1 VIVQLEFSISVLL
14 FAFGLI
20 VSSTFVTS
28 SVYAYS
34 AKQQQ
39 QQQPSDRTNDGIP
52 FLFPMPSISL
62 DDNITTP
69 TKTTPSS
76 QHDKNKPLDANRLL
90 ETKPDQ
96 IQFKT
101 ILNSN
106 ADKNLLIDNS
116 DNTTSLMRHNR
127 VTTPQT
133 LTVQGNKTTITSAAA
148 PTTAGGGGNKTT
160 ATSAP
165 TTTTPSAPPAPT
177 TAGGGGGGNKT
188 YSLNIGGKTYPIKY
202 QITGNGNKLN
212 NIIPQKDNATLLA
225 NIVSTSDGTL
235 TIELPR
241 NIIDSKK
248 QGGIDD
254 DYAAS
259 ADGQDTTANEIKNTN
274 QVRTLAIDFDK
285 GTNQIEV
292 TGDHIVPEFGSGSSA
307 IAAAAI
313 VFAVVTTIGILAAGT
328 KYRRLFGFMP
338 RGQ

>member
-1 VIVQLEFSISVLL
+1 MVSKAYVLVGILLLLAASLVGTNSVIGVASAQNNSINVTVQ
-14 FAFGLI
+14 G
-20 VSSTFVTS
+20 
-28 SVYAYS
+28 
-34 AKQQQ
+34 
-39 QQQPSDRTNDGIP
+39 N
-52 FLFPMPSISL
+52 
-62 DDNITTP
+62 
-69 TKTTPSS
+69 KTTITAEKG
-76 QHDKNKPLDANRLL
+76 QA
-90 ETKPDQ
+90 
-96 IQFKT
+96 
-101 ILNSN
+101 
-106 ADKNLLIDNS
+106 A
-116 DNTTSLMRHNR
+116 TTAPAPT
-127 VTTPQT
+127 V
-133 LTVQGNKTTITSAAA
+133 TVQGNKTTITSAAA
-148 PTTAGGGGNKTT
+148 PTTAGGGGGGNKTT
-160 ATSAP
+160 ATSV
-165 TTTTPSAPPAPT
+165 PT

-225 NIVSTSDGTL
+225 NIVSTSDGIL

-248 QGGIDD
+248 QGGTDD

>member
-1 VIVQLEFSISVLL
+1 MVSKAYVLVGILLLLAASLVGTNSVIGVASAQNNSINVTVQ
-14 FAFGLI
+14 G
-20 VSSTFVTS
+20 
-28 SVYAYS
+28 
-34 AKQQQ
+34 
-39 QQQPSDRTNDGIP
+39 N
-52 FLFPMPSISL
+52 
-62 DDNITTP
+62 
-69 TKTTPSS
+69 KTTITAEKG
-76 QHDKNKPLDANRLL
+76 QA
-90 ETKPDQ
+90 
-96 IQFKT
+96 
-101 ILNSN
+101 
-106 ADKNLLIDNS
+106 A
-116 DNTTSLMRHNR
+116 TTAPAPT
-127 VTTPQT
+127 V
-133 LTVQGNKTTITSAAA
+133 TVQGNKTTITSAAA

-177 TAGGGGGGNKT
+177 TAGGGGGGNKK

-225 NIVSTSDGTL
+225 NIVSTSDGIL

-248 QGGIDD
+248 QGGTDD

-313 VFAVVTTIGILAAGT
+313 VFAVVTTIGILAAST

>member
-1 VIVQLEFSISVLL
+1 MVSKAYVLVGILLLLAASLVGTNSVIGVASAQNNSINVTVQ
-14 FAFGLI
+14 G
-20 VSSTFVTS
+20 
-28 SVYAYS
+28 
-34 AKQQQ
+34 
-39 QQQPSDRTNDGIP
+39 N
-52 FLFPMPSISL
+52 
-62 DDNITTP
+62 
-69 TKTTPSS
+69 KTTITAEKG
-76 QHDKNKPLDANRLL
+76 QA
-90 ETKPDQ
+90 
-96 IQFKT
+96 
-101 ILNSN
+101 
-106 ADKNLLIDNS
+106 A
-116 DNTTSLMRHNR
+116 TTAPAPT
-127 VTTPQT
+127 V
-133 LTVQGNKTTITSAAA
+133 TVQGNKTTITSAAA
-148 PTTAGGGGNKTT
+148 PTTAGGGGGNKTT
-160 ATSAP
+160 ATS
-165 TTTTPSAPPAPT
+165 APT

-225 NIVSTSDGTL
+225 NIVSTSDGIL

-248 QGGIDD
+248 QGGTDD

>member
-1 VIVQLEFSISVLL
+1 MEFSISVLL

-20 VSSTFVTS
+20 VSSPFVTS
-28 SVYAYS
+28 SAYAYS

-62 DDNITTP
+62 DDNITIS

-76 QHDKNKPLDANRLL
+76 QHDKNKPLDTYRLL
-90 ETKPDQ
+90 ETKPNQ

-101 ILNSN
+101 ILNST

-116 DNTTSLMRHNR
+116 DNTTSLMGHNR

-133 LTVQGNKTTITSAAA
+133 LTVQGNKTTITAEKGQAATTAPAPTVTVQGNKTTITSAAA
-148 PTTAGGGGNKTT
+148 PTTAG
-160 ATSAP
+160 
-165 TTTTPSAPPAPT
+165 
-177 TAGGGGGGNKT
+177 GGGGGGNKT

-225 NIVSTSDGTL
+225 NIVSTSDGIL

-248 QGGIDD
+248 QGGTDD

-292 TGDHIVPEFGSGSSA
+292 TGDHIV
-307 IAAAAI
+307 
-313 VFAVVTTIGILAAGT
+313 
-328 KYRRLFGFMP
+328 
-338 RGQ
+338 

>member
-1 VIVQLEFSISVLL
+1 MIVQLEFSISVLL

-20 VSSTFVTS
+20 VSSPFVTS
-28 SVYAYS
+28 SAYAYS
-34 AKQQQ
+34 AKQQQQQ

-62 DDNITTP
+62 DDNITIS

-76 QHDKNKPLDANRLL
+76 QHDKNKPLDTYRLL
-90 ETKPDQ
+90 ETKPNQ

-101 ILNSN
+101 ILNST

-116 DNTTSLMRHNR
+116 DNTTSLMGHNR

-133 LTVQGNKTTITSAAA
+133 LTVQGNKTTITSAA
-148 PTTAGGGGNKTT
+148 
-160 ATSAP
+160 
-165 TTTTPSAPPAPT
+165 APT

-225 NIVSTSDGTL
+225 NIVSTSDGIL

-248 QGGIDD
+248 QGGTDD

>member
-1 VIVQLEFSISVLL
+1 MVSKAYVLVGILLLLASSLVSTNSVMGV
-14 FAFGLI
+14 A
-20 VSSTFVTS
+20 SAQNS
-28 SVYAYS
+28 SV
-34 AKQQQ
+34 
-39 QQQPSDRTNDGIP
+39 N
-52 FLFPMPSISL
+52 
-62 DDNITTP
+62 
-69 TKTTPSS
+69 
-76 QHDKNKPLDANRLL
+76 
-90 ETKPDQ
+90 
-96 IQFKT
+96 
-101 ILNSN
+101 
-106 ADKNLLIDNS
+106 
-116 DNTTSLMRHNR
+116 
-127 VTTPQT
+127 V
-133 LTVQGNKTTITSAAA
+133 TVQGNKTTITSA
-148 PTTAGGGGNKTT
+148 PTTTAGGGGNKTT

-165 TTTTPSAPPAPT
+165 TTTTTPSAPAPTTT

-225 NIVSTSDGTL
+225 NIVSTSDGIL

>member
-1 VIVQLEFSISVLL
+1 MVSKAYVLVGILLLLAASLVGTNSVIGVASAQNNSINVTVQ
-14 FAFGLI
+14 G
-20 VSSTFVTS
+20 
-28 SVYAYS
+28 
-34 AKQQQ
+34 
-39 QQQPSDRTNDGIP
+39 N
-52 FLFPMPSISL
+52 
-62 DDNITTP
+62 
-69 TKTTPSS
+69 KTTITAEKG
-76 QHDKNKPLDANRLL
+76 QA
-90 ETKPDQ
+90 
-96 IQFKT
+96 
-101 ILNSN
+101 
-106 ADKNLLIDNS
+106 A
-116 DNTTSLMRHNR
+116 TTAPAPT
-127 VTTPQT
+127 V
-133 LTVQGNKTTITSAAA
+133 TVQGNKTTITSAA
-148 PTTAGGGGNKTT
+148 
-160 ATSAP
+160 
-165 TTTTPSAPPAPT
+165 APT

-225 NIVSTSDGTL
+225 NIVSTSDGIL

>member
-1 VIVQLEFSISVLL
+1 VIVKLEFSISVLL

-28 SVYAYS
+28 NVYAYS

-39 QQQPSDRTNDGIP
+39 QQQLSDRTKDGIP

-69 TKTTPSS
+69 TKTTSFS
-76 QHDKNKPLDANRLL
+76 QHDKNKPLDTNRLL
-90 ETKPDQ
+90 ETKPNQ

-116 DNTTSLMRHNR
+116 DNTTSLLGHNR

-148 PTTAGGGGNKTT
+148 PTTAGGDGNKTT

-165 TTTTPSAPPAPT
+165 TTTTPSAPAPT
-177 TAGGGGGGNKT
+177 TAGGGGNKT

-225 NIVSTSDGTL
+225 NIVSTSDGIL

-248 QGGIDD
+248 QGGTDD

>member
-1 VIVQLEFSISVLL
+1 MVSKAYVLVGILLLLAASLAGTNSVIGVASAQNNSINVTVQ
-14 FAFGLI
+14 G
-20 VSSTFVTS
+20 
-28 SVYAYS
+28 
-34 AKQQQ
+34 
-39 QQQPSDRTNDGIP
+39 N
-52 FLFPMPSISL
+52 
-62 DDNITTP
+62 
-69 TKTTPSS
+69 KTTITAEKG
-76 QHDKNKPLDANRLL
+76 QA
-90 ETKPDQ
+90 
-96 IQFKT
+96 
-101 ILNSN
+101 
-106 ADKNLLIDNS
+106 A
-116 DNTTSLMRHNR
+116 TTAPAPT
-127 VTTPQT
+127 V
-133 LTVQGNKTTITSAAA
+133 TVQGNKTTITSAAA
-148 PTTAGGGGNKTT
+148 PTTAGGGGGGNKTT

-177 TAGGGGGGNKT
+177 TAGGGGGNKT

-225 NIVSTSDGTL
+225 NIVSTSDGIL

-248 QGGIDD
+248 QGGTDD

>member
-1 VIVQLEFSISVLL
+1 MVSKAYVLVGILLLLAASLVGTNSVIGVASAQNNSINVTVQ
-14 FAFGLI
+14 G
-20 VSSTFVTS
+20 
-28 SVYAYS
+28 
-34 AKQQQ
+34 
-39 QQQPSDRTNDGIP
+39 N
-52 FLFPMPSISL
+52 
-62 DDNITTP
+62 
-69 TKTTPSS
+69 KTTITAEKG
-76 QHDKNKPLDANRLL
+76 QA
-90 ETKPDQ
+90 
-96 IQFKT
+96 
-101 ILNSN
+101 
-106 ADKNLLIDNS
+106 A
-116 DNTTSLMRHNR
+116 TTAPAPT
-127 VTTPQT
+127 V
-133 LTVQGNKTTITSAAA
+133 TVQGNKTTITSAAA
-148 PTTAGGGGNKTT
+148 PTTA
-160 ATSAP
+160 
-165 TTTTPSAPPAPT
+165 
-177 TAGGGGGGNKT
+177 GGGGNKT

-225 NIVSTSDGTL
+225 NIVSTSDGIL

>member
-1 VIVQLEFSISVLL
+1 MVSKAYVLVGILLLLAASLVGTNSVIGAASAQNNSVNGGNTVITVQ
-14 FAFGLI
+14 G
-20 VSSTFVTS
+20 
-28 SVYAYS
+28 
-34 AKQQQ
+34 
-39 QQQPSDRTNDGIP
+39 N
-52 FLFPMPSISL
+52 
-62 DDNITTP
+62 
-69 TKTTPSS
+69 KTTITPEKGG
-76 QHDKNKPLDANRLL
+76 QA
-90 ETKPDQ
+90 T
-96 IQFKT
+96 
-101 ILNSN
+101 
-106 ADKNLLIDNS
+106 
-116 DNTTSLMRHNR
+116 
-127 VTTPQT
+127 TTPQT

-148 PTTAGGGGNKTT
+148 PTTT
-160 ATSAP
+160 A
-165 TTTTPSAPPAPT
+165 
-177 TAGGGGGGNKT
+177 GGGGGNKT

-225 NIVSTSDGTL
+225 NIVSTSDGIL

-248 QGGIDD
+248 QGGTDD

-259 ADGQDTTANEIKNTN
+259 ADGQDITANEIKNTN

>member
-1 VIVQLEFSISVLL
+1 M
-14 FAFGLI
+14 G
-20 VSSTFVTS
+20 
-28 SVYAYS
+28 
-34 AKQQQ
+34 
-39 QQQPSDRTNDGIP
+39 
-52 FLFPMPSISL
+52 
-62 DDNITTP
+62 
-69 TKTTPSS
+69 
-76 QHDKNKPLDANRLL
+76 
-90 ETKPDQ
+90 
-96 IQFKT
+96 
-101 ILNSN
+101 
-106 ADKNLLIDNS
+106 
-116 DNTTSLMRHNR
+116 HNR

-148 PTTAGGGGNKTT
+148 PTTA
-160 ATSAP
+160 
-165 TTTTPSAPPAPT
+165 
-177 TAGGGGGGNKT
+177 GGGGNKT

-225 NIVSTSDGTL
+225 NIVSTSDGIL

-248 QGGIDD
+248 QGGTDD